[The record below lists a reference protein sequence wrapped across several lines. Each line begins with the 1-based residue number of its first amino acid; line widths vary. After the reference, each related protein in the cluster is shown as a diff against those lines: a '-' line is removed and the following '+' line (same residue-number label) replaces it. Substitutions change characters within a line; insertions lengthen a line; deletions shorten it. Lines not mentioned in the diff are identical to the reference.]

1 MSNPI
6 EQIITSYKTIAVVGL
21 SPDPG
26 KPSYEVASYLKKA
39 GYRIIPVN
47 PACREVLG
55 ERCYPSISEI
65 PEEVEV
71 VDIFRRSEFVP
82 EVVVQAIQKGVKAI
96 WMQEGVVHEAAA
108 ARAAAAGLLVVM
120 DHCMLKEHYKL
131 HKNTR

>member
-47 PACREVLG
+47 PGCREVMG
-55 ERCYPSISEI
+55 ERCYPSIAEI
-65 PEEVEV
+65 PEAVEV

-82 EVVVQAIQKGVKAI
+82 EVVEQAIQKGVKAI
-96 WMQEGVVHEAAA
+96 WMQEGVVNQEAA
-108 ARAAAAGLLVVM
+108 ARAKAAGLLVVM

-131 HKNTR
+131 HKTTR

>member
-1 MSNPI
+1 MSNAI
-6 EQIITSYKTIAVVGL
+6 QQIITGFKTIAVVGL

-55 ERCYPSISEI
+55 ERCYADLNEI
-65 PEEVEV
+65 PDQVEV

-82 EVVVQAIQKGVKAI
+82 EIVEQAIQKGVKAI
-96 WMQEGVVHEAAA
+96 WMQEGVVNQQAAT
-108 ARAAAAGLLVVM
+108 RAEQAGLLVVM

-131 HKNTR
+131 HKATR